1 MSVSRGVIYIL
12 TNPSFPEYVKIGYA
26 SNLESRLK
34 SLNSSA
40 ALPYAFRVYAVY
52 EVDSKLTDK
61 ELHRLIDTLN
71 PDLRAIDQFDGKER
85 KKEFFAMSPEDAYSI
100 LECIARISGT
110 EKNLKRMKPE
120 GHEVLDEKTAAEV
133 KDEARRGPFRFSD
146 CEIPVGAELEYV
158 DDSSVRPVVVDDR
171 HIRYAEEVTS
181 LSRLA
186 KDLKGF
192 EHPVQGTLWFK
203 FEGEI
208 LDDRRRRL
216 EKENVN

>member
-1 MSVSRGVIYIL
+1 MSRGVIYIL

-26 SNLESRLK
+26 SNLENRLK
-34 SLNSSA
+34 TLNSST

-52 EVDSKLTDK
+52 EVDSRLTDK

-85 KKEFFAMSPEDAYSI
+85 KKEFFAMSPADAYSI

-120 GHEVLDEKTAAEV
+120 GHEVFDEKTAAEV

-146 CEIPVGAELEYV
+146 CGIPVGAELEYV

-171 HIRYAEEVTS
+171 HIRYEEEVTS